1 MGKRRLSFLNEV
13 RDQIKSREAKDFV
26 EIELDYHI
34 KEAKSHL
41 LTKGIDETEAE
52 EKAVGQMGSPVMLGQ
67 QLNKLHRPKV
77 DWLTV
82 VLLITTMG
90 IGFLPL
96 FSLGYMNN
104 GHFAIYKIIFVLLGA
119 GGALGLMLINYREL
133 EKLGWLFYTI
143 GVLVLIMIKALSKG
157 FVFGTSVVEIGPVT
171 IESVMSIPF
180 FFLAWASFINNKRLK
195 IWHLGM
201 LFVLSF
207 YLLFT
212 IPSTS
217 TAYIYTVMVF
227 AMVWWSK
234 YSRKTI
240 LVITILTSSSFI
252 IFGLI
257 LWPLLAFY
265 QKLRL
270 LEFINPEKYPTATT
284 LYIKER
290 MSQAGWFGNSMNKET
305 IVDAHTNF
313 VFVSF
318 TYHYGWLFGIAL
330 VVLLSLFASRI
341 VVVLRKIKDP
351 YGKLLLIGAIALYTI
366 QFVSNIGMSLG
377 YFPMISMSLPF
388 ISYGLMPILLNAFLI
403 GVVLSVYRRKDLT
416 SSRFSHIESGEI

>member
-1 MGKRRLSFLNEV
+1 VGKRRLSFLNEV

-26 EIELDYHI
+26 EVELDYHI

-41 LTKGIDETEAE
+41 LAKGVGEAE
-52 EKAVGQMGSPVMLGQ
+52 AEKKAVGQMGSPVMLGQ

-82 VLLITTMG
+82 VLLLTTMG
-90 IGFLPL
+90 LGFLPL
-96 FSLGYMNN
+96 YSLGYMNN
-104 GHFAIYKIIFVLLGA
+104 GNFAIYKIIFVLLGA
-119 GGALGLMLINYREL
+119 GVALGLMLINYREL
-133 EKLGWLFYTI
+133 EKFGWLFYTI
-143 GVLVLIMIKALSKG
+143 GVLILIMIKALSKG
-157 FVFGTSVVEIGPVT
+157 FVFGTSVVEVGPVT
-171 IESVMSIPF
+171 IESIMSIPF

-195 IWHLGM
+195 IWHFGM

-212 IPSTS
+212 IPSIS

-227 AMVWWSK
+227 AMFWWSK

-240 LVITILTSSSFI
+240 LVFTILTSSSLFV
-252 IFGLI
+252 FGLI
-257 LWPLLAFY
+257 IWPLLAFY

-270 LEFINPEKYPTATT
+270 LEFINPEKYPTTTT

-290 MSQAGWFGNSMNKET
+290 MSQAGWFGNSLNKET

-330 VVLLSLFASRI
+330 VVLLSLFVSRI
-341 VVVLRKIKDP
+341 VVVMRKINDP
-351 YGKLLLIGAIALYTI
+351 YGKLLLIGAIALYTV

-377 YFPMISMSLPF
+377 FFPLTTMSLPF

-416 SSRFSHIESGEI
+416 SSCFSHIESGEI

>member
-1 MGKRRLSFLNEV
+1 V
-13 RDQIKSREAKDFV
+13 AD
-26 EIELDYHI
+26 ELDYHI
-34 KEAKSHL
+34 KETKNHMLAKGVD
-41 LTKGIDETEAE
+41 KAQAE
-52 EKAVGQMGSPVMLGQ
+52 EKAVGQMGNPVILGQ
-67 QLNKLHRPKV
+67 KLNKLHRSKV
-77 DWLTV
+77 DWMTV
-82 VLLITTMG
+82 VLLLTTMG
-90 IGFLPL
+90 LGFLPL

-119 GGALGLMLINYREL
+119 GVALGLMLINYRKL
-133 EKLGWLFYTI
+133 EMLGWLFYTI
-143 GVLVLIMIKALSKG
+143 GVLILIMINVLSKG
-157 FVFGTSVVEIGPVT
+157 FVLGTSVVEIGPFT
-171 IESVMSIPF
+171 IESIMSIPF
-180 FFLAWASFINNKRLK
+180 FFLAWASFITNKRLE
-195 IWHLGM
+195 IWHLGV

-212 IPSTS
+212 IPSIS

-227 AMVWWSK
+227 AMFWWSK

-240 LVITILTSSSFI
+240 LVFTILTSSSFFV
-252 IFGLI
+252 FGLI
-257 LWPLLAFY
+257 IWPLLAFY

-270 LEFINPEKYPTATT
+270 LEFINPEKYPTTTT

-290 MSQAGWFGNSMNKET
+290 MSQAGWFGNSLNKET
-305 IVDAHTNF
+305 IVYAHTNF

-330 VVLLSLFASRI
+330 VILLSLFVSRI
-341 VVVLRKIKDP
+341 VIVMRKINDP
-351 YGKLLLIGAIALYTI
+351 YGKLLLIGAIALYTV

-377 YFPMISMSLPF
+377 YFPMTTMSLPF

-416 SSRFSHIESGEI
+416 SSRFSHVESGEI

>member
-1 MGKRRLSFLNEV
+1 V
-13 RDQIKSREAKDFV
+13 AD
-26 EIELDYHI
+26 ELDYHI
-34 KEAKSHL
+34 KETKNHMLAKGVD
-41 LTKGIDETEAE
+41 KAQAE
-52 EKAVGQMGSPVMLGQ
+52 EKAVGQMGNPVILGQ
-67 QLNKLHRPKV
+67 KLNKLHRSKV
-77 DWLTV
+77 DWMTV
-82 VLLITTMG
+82 VLLLTTMG
-90 IGFLPL
+90 LGFLPL

-119 GGALGLMLINYREL
+119 GVALGLMLINYRKL
-133 EKLGWLFYTI
+133 EMLGWLFYTI
-143 GVLVLIMIKALSKG
+143 GVLIHIMINVLSKG
-157 FVFGTSVVEIGPVT
+157 FVLGTSVVEIGPFT
-171 IESVMSIPF
+171 IESIMSIPF
-180 FFLAWASFINNKRLK
+180 FFLAWASFITNKRLE
-195 IWHLGM
+195 IWHLGV

-212 IPSTS
+212 IPSIS

-227 AMVWWSK
+227 AMFWWSK

-240 LVITILTSSSFI
+240 LVFTILTSSSLFV
-252 IFGLI
+252 FGLI
-257 LWPLLAFY
+257 IWPLLAFY

-270 LEFINPEKYPTATT
+270 LEFINPEKYPTTTT

-290 MSQAGWFGNSMNKET
+290 MSQAGWFGNSLNKET

-330 VVLLSLFASRI
+330 VVLLSLFVSRI
-341 VVVLRKIKDP
+341 VVVMRKINDP
-351 YGKLLLIGAIALYTI
+351 YGKLLLIGAIALYTV

-377 YFPMISMSLPF
+377 FFPLTTMSLPF

-416 SSRFSHIESGEI
+416 SSRFSHVESGEI